1 MRSLSSQHLA
11 PARCLARCQSEP
23 CACPN
28 LLARASHTHRFPSG
42 EFIHNTPTRK
52 RSHQHKT
59 FTPRTRHT
67 RFIQMLANMQ
77 RVPRSQTRIRA
88 TPRVHAHVHVCLV
101 ASLGSLSGSLD
112 GLSGSAIASFGVP
125 SFGHLSS
132 LSVLASLSGSA
143 LLPVWRP
150 SSLNWF
156 GRFLCTFDVYVVRAL
171 CHSSSLSRGPRDPSA
186 RGFATVPGPLTGRR
200 YQHRESQDPHR
211 SPPLLSMRAS
221 TCKHTR
227 HFPLT

>member
-11 PARCLARCQSEP
+11 PARCLARCQS
-23 CACPN
+23 A

-143 LLPVWRP
+143 LFGVD
-150 SSLNWF
+150 WF
-156 GRFLCTFDVYVVRAL
+156 GRFLCTFDGL
-171 CHSSSLSRGPRDPSA
+171 CRSCSLSFFVHFLVARAIHPRVD
-186 RGFATVPGPLTGRR
+186 
-200 YQHRESQDPHR
+200 
-211 SPPLLSMRAS
+211 SPPCRV
-221 TCKHTR
+221 R
-227 HFPLT
+227 